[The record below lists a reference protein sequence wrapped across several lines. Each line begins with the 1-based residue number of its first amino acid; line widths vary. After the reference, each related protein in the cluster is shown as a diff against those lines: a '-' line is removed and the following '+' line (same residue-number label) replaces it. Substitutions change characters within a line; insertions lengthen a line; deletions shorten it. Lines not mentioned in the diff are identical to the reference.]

1 MDNTE
6 QLKEWL
12 DKLKASEKQ
21 IIVEGKK
28 DKTALINIGIPPQRI
43 TPLTKPL
50 YAVAEDI
57 AAHHK
62 QAIILTDLDPEGK
75 KLYMSLKR
83 NLTRIGVQ
91 VDRKF
96 REQFFK
102 LSKLSH
108 IEGIDTY
115 FRNLDLKQSTQ

>member
-1 MDNTE
+1 MNNTPE
-6 QLKEWL
+6 LLEWL
-12 DKLKASEKQ
+12 EKLKSSPKH

-28 DKTALINIGIPPQRI
+28 DKAALINIGIPSDRI

-50 YAVAEDI
+50 FAVAEDI
-57 AAHHK
+57 AKHHK
-62 QAIILTDLDPEGK
+62 NAIILTDLDPEGK
-75 KLYMSLKR
+75 RLYMDLKR

-91 VDRKF
+91 VDNKF
-96 REQFFK
+96 REALFR

-115 FRNLDLKQSTQ
+115 FKNLE